1 MAKVKVTIDG
11 RRYGIQVPDEIVG
24 DKALLEAYIDQAGAE
39 IQKAESPTE
48 HKGELTD
55 KHKERAE
62 RSLFH
67 GEDNRSFLDKAWNY
81 LIDQADNIEGGGIK
95 FLDGVTFG
103 MGDEISGGVQ
113 SLVSGNS
120 ASEEIDRKRAIERQ
134 FSEDNPW
141 ISAGIEIAG
150 AIPVGL
156 NLAAKAGAGSMQML
170 GRSTPLS
177 KQAGAGFLESAAY
190 LAGEGEGG
198 VGERV
203 KNITD
208 NPLSLGA
215 GAVLP
220 AALSGVGKG
229 GGKLKEHLMRPE
241 LQSLR
246 DKGIQPTVGQ
256 SLGGGFNRLEE
267 VAQNIPGLGV
277 RQARERAEEEF
288 RKSFITD
295 AMRPL
300 GVTIKDGK
308 PREMIKQAESAVDDA
323 YDAMRAKM
331 PESVVVDNGLRET
344 LKASRSKIANEFSLN
359 DKEIKRL
366 NTFLAEEI
374 YPLMRDGKLNKT
386 DLQKIDTQLGSIN
399 KSNADNQLKE
409 AYRLI
414 RSDFSNWV
422 MEKNPAYKEAGEKAR
437 EAFMGLSRVRE
448 AGKKAQNSKFTPGQA
463 ERAARKQDIS
473 ASQGTTGE
481 GLLQAEAD
489 NAANVLGNKVNDSGT
504 FERLIGT
511 GGMLTGLGGVVAGA
525 PVLAP
530 AAATTAAIGA
540 GRIGSSRANQKRI
553 VDALMASSGAG
564 NKGSVLGMLSPILA
578 EQEE

>member
-11 RRYGIQVPDEIVG
+11 RRYGIEVPDEIVG
-24 DKALLEAYIDQAGAE
+24 DKALLETYIDQAGAE

-48 HKGELTD
+48 HKGGLTE
-55 KHKERAE
+55 KHKNRAE

-67 GEDNRSFLDKAWNY
+67 GEDNRSFLDKAGDY

-95 FLDGVTFG
+95 FLDGLTFG

-113 SLVSGNS
+113 SLVSGKS
-120 ASEEIDRKRAIERQ
+120 ASEEIDRKRAIEKQ

-141 ISAGIEIAG
+141 TSAGIEIAG
-150 AIPVGL
+150 AIPTGL
-156 NLAAKAGAGSMQML
+156 GVAAKAGAGL
-170 GRSTPLS
+170 A

-198 VGERV
+198 VAERV
-203 KNITD
+203 KNVTD
-208 NPLSLGA
+208 NPVALGA
-215 GAVLP
+215 GAALP
-220 AALSGVGKG
+220 AALTGLGKA
-229 GGKLKEHLMRPE
+229 GGKIKDHLMRPE

-300 GVTIKDGK
+300 GVTIKDGT

-344 LKASRSKIANEFSLN
+344 LRASRDRIDNEFSLD
-359 DKEIKRL
+359 DKEKKRL
-366 NTFLAEEI
+366 NKFLAEEI
-374 YPLMRDGKLNKT
+374 YPLMRNGKLSKT
-386 DLQKIDTQLGSIN
+386 DLQKIDKKLGSIN

-409 AYRLI
+409 AYRVI

-422 MEKNPAYKEAGEKAR
+422 GKKNPAYKEAGEKAR

-448 AGKKAQNSKFTPGQA
+448 AAKNAQNAKFTPGQA
-463 ERAARKQDIS
+463 ERGARKQDIS

-504 FERLIGT
+504 LERIVGT
-511 GGMLTGLGGVVAGA
+511 GGLLTGAAGA
-525 PVLAP
+525 GLGVPVLAP
-530 AAATTAAIGA
+530 AAVTAAAIGA

-553 VDALMASSGAG
+553 VDALMASSGVG
-564 NKGSVLGMLSPILA
+564 NKGSVLGMLTPILA
-578 EQEE
+578 EQED

>member
-11 RRYGIQVPDEIVG
+11 RRYGIEVPDEIVG
-24 DKALLEAYIDQAGAE
+24 DKALLETYIDQAGAE

-48 HKGELTD
+48 HKGGLTE
-55 KHKERAE
+55 KHKNRAE

-67 GEDNRSFLDKAWNY
+67 GEDNRSFLDKAGDY

-95 FLDGVTFG
+95 FLDGLTFG

-113 SLVSGNS
+113 SLVSGKS
-120 ASEEIDRKRAIERQ
+120 ASEEIDRKRAIEKQ

-141 ISAGIEIAG
+141 TSAGIEIAG
-150 AIPVGL
+150 AIPTGL
-156 NLAAKAGAGSMQML
+156 GVAAKAGAGL
-170 GRSTPLS
+170 T

-198 VGERV
+198 VAERV
-203 KNITD
+203 KNVTD
-208 NPLSLGA
+208 NPVALGA
-215 GAVLP
+215 GAALP
-220 AALSGVGKG
+220 AALTGLGKG
-229 GGKLKEHLMRPE
+229 GGKIKDHLMRPE

-295 AMRPL
+295 AVRPL
-300 GVTIKDGK
+300 GVTIKDGT

-344 LKASRSKIANEFSLN
+344 LRASRDRIDNEFSL
-359 DKEIKRL
+359 DKKEKKRL
-366 NTFLAEEI
+366 NKFLAEEI
-374 YPLMRDGKLNKT
+374 YPLMSNGKLSKT
-386 DLQKIDTQLGSIN
+386 DLQKIDQKLGSIN

-409 AYRLI
+409 AYRVI

-422 MEKNPAYKEAGEKAR
+422 GKKNPAYKEAGEKAR

-448 AGKKAQNSKFTPGQA
+448 AAKNAQNAKFTPGQA
-463 ERAARKQDIS
+463 ERGARKQDIS

-504 FERLIGT
+504 LERIVGT
-511 GGMLTGLGGVVAGA
+511 GGLLTGAAGA
-525 PVLAP
+525 GLGVPVLAP
-530 AAATTAAIGA
+530 AAATAAAIGA

-553 VDALMASSGAG
+553 VDALMASSGVG
-564 NKGSVLGMLSPILA
+564 NKGSVLGMLTPILA
-578 EQEE
+578 EQED